1 VSGSRF
7 DPVQINDKLYECEQ
21 ADTLYVF
28 PGLALGACL
37 ARATSITDSML
48 LRASHT
54 LAAMAYEGDSEKS
67 QLYPNQNKIRAVTPT
82 IAMAVLD
89 QALEAGVARIPRPDY
104 PLREYIRNNMYYP
117 QYP

>member
-1 VSGSRF
+1 
-7 DPVQINDKLYECEQ
+7 
-21 ADTLYVF
+21 
-28 PGLALGACL
+28 
-37 ARATSITDSML
+37 
-48 LRASHT
+48 
-54 LAAMAYEGDSEKS
+54 MAYEGDSEKS